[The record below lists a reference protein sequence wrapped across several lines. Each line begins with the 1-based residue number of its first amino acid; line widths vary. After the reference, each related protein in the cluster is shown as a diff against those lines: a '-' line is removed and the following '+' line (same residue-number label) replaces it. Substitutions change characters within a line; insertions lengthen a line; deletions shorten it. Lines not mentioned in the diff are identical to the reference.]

1 MNQRPSQIPWFPLA
15 FPAAFVSIAASMAPN
30 MLLGDLDPADHL
42 IALFILASVAIIV
55 IGAALIEDLQG

>member
-1 MNQRPSQIPWFPLA
+1 
-15 FPAAFVSIAASMAPN
+15 

-42 IALFILASVAIIV
+42 IALFILAAVALVV